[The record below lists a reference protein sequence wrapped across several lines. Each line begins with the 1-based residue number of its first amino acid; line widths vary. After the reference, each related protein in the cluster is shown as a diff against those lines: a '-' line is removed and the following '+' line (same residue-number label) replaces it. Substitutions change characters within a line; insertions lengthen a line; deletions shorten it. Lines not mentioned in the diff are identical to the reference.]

1 MGPSRRH
8 ASQRPLPGCRSHFDL
23 HRFSWKLS
31 GSYPSVLTGW
41 LQWPV
46 SVGYSGQGE
55 LNPCHNHSVILGS
68 LFAALLCVCQLCG
81 QDTEY
86 QKLSIRKCHVM
97 LIYSVSA
104 PNPTSSS
111 ECFRR
116 EISIQ
121 GSAHLVPGCPF
132 VHQVSLFREEAEPP
146 IVLPQVWKNYLG
158 NKIQF

>member
-1 MGPSRRH
+1 MCELRSCRFMGPSRRH

-97 LIYSVSA
+97 LIYCFGSK
-104 PNPTSSS
+104 PNFVIRVLQERNFHSGISSPCPWLS
-111 ECFRR
+111 LC
-116 EISIQ
+116 S
-121 GSAHLVPGCPF
+121 PGQP
-132 VHQVSLFREEAEPP
+132 V
-146 IVLPQVWKNYLG
+146 
-158 NKIQF
+158 